1 MSDRAEMTAQ
11 DTVER
16 VLGLSKADGCMV
28 IADEKTSAN
37 LRWAGNTLTTNG
49 AMRSRQLTVI
59 ASVGGATGVAAGV
72 ISRSNVTA
80 DELESVVRAAETAA
94 VSSGPAD
101 DAFALVEP
109 GGADT
114 ATGRRWDEPPAE
126 TDIAVFGTFAPALGE
141 AFVRSRAAGRRLYGF
156 AEHVTTS
163 SYLGSSTGLRLRHD
177 QRFGSVT
184 VNGKSEPGG
193 SAWVG
198 AATDDFTDVDVA
210 ALDADLA
217 RRLDW
222 GKRTIDLEPGRYE
235 TLLPPTAVADL
246 MIPLYWYAGGRDA
259 EEGHTV
265 FSRAG
270 GGTRLGEQL
279 ANVPVTLR
287 SDPAATAAGLTCAPF
302 ALTHASGRTESVF
315 DNGLPLA
322 PTDWISNGVLAT
334 LIHTRSSAG
343 QFGAGTA
350 PPIGNLI
357 LDGQGQG
364 RTLAEMIASTE
375 RGLLLTC
382 LWYIREVDLETL
394 LLTGLTRDGVYLV
407 ERGEVVGAVT
417 NFRFNES
424 PVDLLGRLGEVGRTE
439 VTLPRE
445 WDEYGVRTA
454 MPPIRIPDFNMSTV
468 SQAS

>member
-1 MSDRAEMTAQ
+1 MSDRTAMTAQ

-16 VLGLSKADGCMV
+16 VLELSKADGCIV
-28 IADEKTSAN
+28 IADEESSAN

-49 AMRSRQLTVI
+49 ATSSRQLTVI
-59 ASVGGATGVAAGV
+59 ASVNGATGVAAGV

-80 DELESVVRAAETAA
+80 DELESVARAAEAA
-94 VSSGPAD
+94 AAGAGPAD

-109 GGADT
+109 GGGAGEHGWAD
-114 ATGRRWDEPPAE
+114 PPAE
-126 TDIAVFGTFAPALGE
+126 TDIQVFGRFAPELGE
-141 AFVRSRAAGRRLYGF
+141 AFARSRAAGRRLYGF
-156 AEHVTTS
+156 AEHRTTT

-184 VNGKSEPGG
+184 VNGKAEPGG

-198 AATDDFTDVDVA
+198 AATDDFRDVDVA

-217 RRLDW
+217 RRLEW
-222 GKRTIDLEPGRYE
+222 GRRTVDLAPGRYE
-235 TLLPPTAVADL
+235 TLLPPAAVADL
-246 MIPLYWYAGGRDA
+246 MIPLYWFAGGRDA

-270 GGTRLGEQL
+270 GGTRIGERL
-279 ANVPVTLR
+279 AELPVTLR
-287 SDPAATAAGLTCAPF
+287 SDPSATAPGLTCAPF
-302 ALTHASGRTESVF
+302 ALTHASVRTESVF

-322 PTDWISNGVLAT
+322 PTNWISDGTLTT
-334 LIHTRSSAG
+334 LIHTRSSASEL
-343 QFGAGTA
+343 GASVA

-357 LDGQGQG
+357 LDGPAGG
-364 RTLAEMIASTE
+364 RTLPEMIAATE

-394 LLTGLTRDGVYLV
+394 LLTGLTRDGVYLI
-407 ERGEVVGAVT
+407 EGGEVAGLVT

-424 PVDLLGRLGEVGRTE
+424 PVDLLGRLAEVGRTE

-445 WDEYGVRTA
+445 WDEYGARTA

-468 SQAS
+468 SEAQ

>member
-1 MSDRAEMTAQ
+1 MSNRAAMTAQ

-16 VLGLSKADGCMV
+16 VLELSKADGCLV
-28 IADEKTSAN
+28 IADEKSGAN

-49 AMRSRQLTVI
+49 ATSSRQLTVI
-59 ASVGGATGVAAGV
+59 ASVNGARGVAAGV
-72 ISRSNVTA
+72 ISRSNVTT

-94 VSSGPAD
+94 VGAGPAD
-101 DAFALVEP
+101 DAYALVEP
-109 GGADT
+109 GGGAGERGWAD
-114 ATGRRWDEPPAE
+114 PPAE
-126 TDIAVFGTFAPALGE
+126 TDIQIFARFAPELGE
-141 AFVRSRAAGRRLYGF
+141 AFARSRVAGRRLYGF
-156 AEHVTTS
+156 AEHLTTT

-177 QRFGSVT
+177 QRFGSVA
-184 VNGKSEPGG
+184 VNGKAEPGG

-198 AATDDFTDVDVA
+198 AATDDFSDVDVA

-217 RRLDW
+217 RRLEW
-222 GKRTIDLEPGRYE
+222 GRRTVDLEPGRYE

-246 MIPLYWYAGGRDA
+246 MIPLYWSAGGRDA

-270 GGTRLGEQL
+270 GGTRIGERL
-279 ANVPVTLR
+279 TELPVTLR
-287 SDPAATAAGLTCAPF
+287 SDPGATAPGLTCMPF

-322 PTDWISNGVLAT
+322 RTNWISDGTLTT
-334 LIHTRSSAG
+334 LIHTRSSASEL
-343 QFGAGTA
+343 GASVA
-350 PPIGNLI
+350 PPTGNLI
-357 LDGQGQG
+357 LDGPAGG
-364 RTLAEMIASTE
+364 RTLPEMIARTE

-394 LLTGLTRDGVYLV
+394 LLTGLTRDGVYLI
-407 ERGEVVGAVT
+407 EGGEVAGLVT

-424 PVDLLGRLGEVGRTE
+424 PVDLLGRLAEVGRTD